1 MKFKPALFGVLAA
14 AFLLRCFRL
23 DFFSYGLD
31 EILQTYFV
39 QGDWSFFWEKLR
51 FDAVH
56 PPLDYL
62 VTRAFEALHPAD
74 WARKLP
80 AAFWGTGAIAA
91 LALLLRRRAGEGVA
105 LMAALLL
112 ALAPF
117 HVRYSQELRPYS
129 LGLGLLCASLLLLDL
144 FLARPTALRLVGLY
158 AACLATAYT
167 LYVAAVVLGIAAL
180 GLLLDEAF
188 SDDPDRRRAARRFLA
203 WSPLFLLALFLAYL
217 PWMPVVLEAS
227 RRPSPMEAPPLTLER
242 LARFLSFFSFAP
254 DDGQPLGRK
263 GPLYVALVALGL
275 ALSVRTRAT
284 RFLAV
289 WLLAGCVAVEVL
301 EQMHPHWYV
310 TRHYLAAGLVF
321 PVLAAVALL
330 HFFRNRKTRL
340 LAVALAALVVFFD
353 FRSLAVY
360 YREGRPDWR
369 TLGEALR
376 ARPKT
381 ERIFTE
387 NWYTALCVA
396 FYTVG
401 PEFLYRRGH
410 TVPEVLSLGGEALP
424 LAWSWLPGT
433 TAWLV
438 LGGNPRSEELR
449 QWSSFFPAQP
459 FPKAEDAT
467 LLRLDPS
474 LWGRMAETV
483 PRPARK

>member
-1 MKFKPALFGVLAA
+1 LKFKPALWAVLAA
-14 AFLLRCFRL
+14 AFVLRCWRL

-31 EILQTYFV
+31 EIVQVYFV
-39 QGDWSFFWEKLR
+39 QGDWSFFWKKLR

-62 VTRAFEALHPAD
+62 VTRAVEALHPAD
-74 WARKLP
+74 WVRKLP
-80 AAFWGTGAIAA
+80 AVLWGTGAIAA
-91 LALLLRRRAGEGVA
+91 LALLLRRRAGDGVA
-105 LMAALLL
+105 LMSALLL

-129 LGLGLLCASLLLLDL
+129 LGLLLLCLSLLALDL
-144 FLARPTALRLVGLY
+144 FLDRPTWVRLFGLFL
-158 AACLATAYT
+158 ACLATAYT
-167 LYVAAVVLGIAAL
+167 LYLAAVVLGIAAL

-188 SDDPDRRRAARRFLA
+188 SEDSNRRRAARRFLA

-217 PWMPVVLEAS
+217 PWVPVVLEAA
-227 RRPSPMEAPPLTLER
+227 RRPPFWEAPPLTFER
-242 LARFLSFFSFAP
+242 LTRFLSFFSFAP
-254 DDGQPLGRK
+254 GDGQPLGRK
-263 GPLYVALVALGL
+263 GPLYVGLVALGL
-275 ALSVRTRAT
+275 ALSVRARAT

-289 WLLAGCVAVEVL
+289 WLLAGCAAIEVL
-301 EQMHPHWYV
+301 EQTHPHWYV

-321 PVLAAVALL
+321 P
-330 HFFRNRKTRL
+330 
-340 LAVALAALVVFFD
+340 ALAALALVHFFRIHRTRVLAAAVAALVVLFD

-369 TLGEALR
+369 TLGRALR
-376 ARPKT
+376 ARPASEK
-381 ERIFTE
+381 IFTE

-401 PEFLYRRGH
+401 PDYLYRRGH
-410 TVPEVLSLGGEALP
+410 TVPEVVSIEGQAVR
-424 LAWSWLPGT
+424 LAWSWPPGT

-438 LGGNPRSEELR
+438 LGGSPPSEELR
-449 QWSSFFPAQP
+449 QWSSFFPAQS

-483 PRPARK
+483 PRPAGK

>member
-1 MKFKPALFGVLAA
+1 MKFRPALWAILAA
-14 AFLLRCFRL
+14 AFLLRCWRL
-23 DFFSYGLD
+23 DSFSYGLD
-31 EILQTYFV
+31 EIVQVDFV

-62 VTRAFEALHPAD
+62 VTRAVEALHPAD

-80 AAFWGTGAIAA
+80 AALWGTGTIAA
-91 LALLLRRRAGEGVA
+91 LALLLRRRAGDGVA
-105 LMAALLL
+105 LMSALLL
-112 ALAPF
+112 ALVPS
-117 HVRYSQELRPYS
+117 HVRYSQELRPCS
-129 LGLGLLCASLLLLDL
+129 LGLFLLCVSLLALDL
-144 FLARPTALRLVGLY
+144 FLDRPTWGRLSGLFL
-158 AACLATAYT
+158 ACLATAYA
-167 LYVAAVVLGIAAL
+167 LYLAAVVLGIAAL

-188 SDDPDRRRAARRFLA
+188 SEDTNRRRAARRFLV

-217 PWMPVVLEAS
+217 PWMPVVLKAA
-227 RRPSPMEAPPLTLER
+227 RRPPFWEAPPLNLER
-242 LARFLSFFSFAP
+242 LTRFLSFFSFAP
-254 DDGQPLGRK
+254 GDGQPLGRK
-263 GPLYVALVALGL
+263 GPLYVALVALGF
-275 ALSVRTRAT
+275 ALSIRARAT
-284 RFLAV
+284 RFLAF
-289 WLLAGCVAVEVL
+289 WLLAGCAVIEVL
-301 EQMHPHWYV
+301 EQMHPHWYN

-321 PVLAAVALL
+321 P
-330 HFFRNRKTRL
+330 
-340 LAVALAALVVFFD
+340 ALAALALVHFFRSRRTRALAVAVAALVVILD

-369 TLGEALR
+369 TLGRALM

-401 PEFLYRRGH
+401 PEYLYRRGH
-410 TVPEVLSLGGEALP
+410 TVPEVVSLEGQAVR
-424 LAWSWLPGT
+424 LAWSWPPGT
-433 TAWLV
+433 RAWLV
-438 LGGNPRSEELR
+438 LGGSPPSEELR
-449 QWSSFFPAQP
+449 QWSSFFPAQS

-483 PRPARK
+483 PRPAGK